1 MKKYLISGFNTVQ
14 DVKLEVGTY
23 TLVAYVKS
31 MHGDVYTFA
40 LGDGTDWEEFSIDVI
55 QGQLCKVWLTFTID
69 KKATKFKPIAN
80 NFTEELPVYVADLQL
95 TRGNI
100 PVESGASPFDIDQI
114 LNDLH
119 DDIDA
124 IEDFTEGAFLDG
136 LLSREEKTQLRASL
150 DAIGSIVESV
160 KGSYDKLL
168 DNPFI
173 HENTM
178 NSIAAR
184 YYAFIASWISD
195 GDPRGLKPVILWIVN
210 GDNIVSQNERDE
222 KDRALNAF
230 NDALYAYNQAEKEVY
245 NDVGEAIDNIEIGGR
260 NLIIGSYND
269 WRSRT
274 VGQYGTQLD
283 FIPIQDDWRGKTVT
297 HSFEVKDIP
306 EGESVRIRVDLNS
319 PNGTLIA
326 LHYGNI
332 VNLAGKSFISYTV
345 PTDTQYASIRARVM
359 PVGYTASYNVLFR
372 CEKLEFGTKATDW
385 TPAPED
391 TQAAID
397 KAQAI
402 PYQAGEY
409 QADTPYVRYPNSYP
423 IVSYGTSG
431 GVPLYYALKGDVGTN
446 KQPNLPANKDIWES
460 VPSFKQIFTE
470 VLFAE
475 FAKLDEFVFNGGKL
489 FSQMGDRNG
498 VANSPDYHLAGH
510 KPYFE
515 VDGISGRAKMKD
527 AEITGTVNATSGLI
541 GGMIIKDGNLISTI
555 GKSYDGEEI
564 VYGEYTKY
572 QFNTTILA
580 TIPPSSHE
588 TWTDLP
594 STTTAS
600 TYIQYKKNTE
610 TQWTQVRVGI
620 SSGRWTVK
628 YAETPNASVWYDT
641 FASNRIWMQIEVGG
655 DPKTRKAVKI
665 DITSGY
671 DFIPNLTIDG
681 VTGRAKMKNAEIEGT
696 ITGSLFT
703 SENGKVVV
711 DGRSNQIYL
720 KDEDSDGVR
729 TILSPNKLPL
739 TPSSYFGSSST
750 DNVLLGSLKRTY
762 TQNSSSSVDL
772 ITIPSGDSSAYQIT
786 IPPITMSVDVNHPG
800 GGGGI
805 GEASLP
811 NIAEMRVEIYKNG
824 IHQYNVSSVSAM
836 SLGELDN
843 QTFTNEP
850 KSYTIQGSGT
860 WSVRVTHVHT
870 INKPPSNSEGKVTNI
885 GNAVVAKV
893 VNSSTIGSNGMII
906 ATSGTEYTYMV
917 GDTYEV
923 RRGNVGFRITNDGVQ
938 KSSKMNLSNPM
949 WEDI

>member
-1 MKKYLISGFNTVQ
+1 MGGSINMSERKFASTSIRDSEDKLGLTPEQVSQLLADANTSLA
-14 DVKLEVGTY
+14 K
-23 TLVAYVKS
+23 
-31 MHGDVYTFA
+31 
-40 LGDGTDWEEFSIDVI
+40 
-55 QGQLCKVWLTFTID
+55 
-69 KKATKFKPIAN
+69 TKFM
-80 NFTEELPVYVADLQL
+80 TE
-95 TRGNI
+95 
-100 PVESGASPFDIDQI
+100 IDGGLI
-114 LNDLH
+114 YSAMMKLY
-119 DDIDA
+119 DA
-124 IEDFTEGAFLDG
+124 GGT
-136 LLSREEKTQLRASL
+136 
-150 DAIGSIVESV
+150 
-160 KGSYDKLL
+160 
-168 DNPFI
+168 
-173 HENTM
+173 
-178 NSIAAR
+178 
-184 YYAFIASWISD
+184 
-195 GDPRGLKPVILWIVN
+195 GD
-210 GDNIVSQNERDE
+210 EM
-222 KDRALNAF
+222 A
-230 NDALYAYNQAEKEVY
+230 
-245 NDVGEAIDNIEIGGR
+245 
-260 NLIIGSYND
+260 
-269 WRSRT
+269 
-274 VGQYGTQLD
+274 
-283 FIPIQDDWRGKTVT
+283 
-297 HSFEVKDIP
+297 
-306 EGESVRIRVDLNS
+306 
-319 PNGTLIA
+319 
-326 LHYGNI
+326 
-332 VNLAGKSFISYTV
+332 
-345 PTDTQYASIRARVM
+345 
-359 PVGYTASYNVLFR
+359 
-372 CEKLEFGTKATDW
+372 
-385 TPAPED
+385 
-391 TQAAID
+391 
-397 KAQAI
+397 
-402 PYQAGEY
+402 
-409 QADTPYVRYPNSYP
+409 
-423 IVSYGTSG
+423 
-431 GVPLYYALKGDVGTN
+431 
-446 KQPNLPANKDIWES
+446 
-460 VPSFKQIFTE
+460 
-470 VLFAE
+470 
-475 FAKLDEFVFNGGKL
+475 
-489 FSQMGDRNG
+489 
-498 VANSPDYHLAGH
+498 
-510 KPYFE
+510 
-515 VDGISGRAKMKD
+515 GISGIAGDNKEDPAFWAGGTYEQAFGGTAKAIIRHDGSSKFTD
-527 AEITGTVNATSGLI
+527 TEITGTVNATSGLI
-541 GGMIIKDGNLISTI
+541 GGMVIKDGNLISTR

-564 VYGEYTKY
+564 VYGEYTQY
-572 QFNTTILA
+572 QFTTSPLVS
-580 TIPPSSHE
+580 PPHSSHE

-594 STTTAS
+594 STTNTS

-681 VTGRAKMKNAEIEGT
+681 ARGTMKITGEVNATSGTIGGMKIEG
-696 ITGSLFT
+696 GMLVSQ
-703 SENGKVVV
+703 NGKVVV

-923 RRGNVGFRITNDGVQ
+923 RRGKVGFRITNDGVE
-938 KSSKMNLSNPM
+938 KSTNMNSSIPM
-949 WEDI
+949 WSPI